1 MGFLSSIGAAFL
13 KAKSAVLAT
22 TATKVVTAVVA
33 TTIVV
38 GGTIGVAQTEVFA
51 SPEKKVENALESLF
65 ENEESAF
72 GELFGW
78 KEFFKS
84 ISKKGVEVESGI
96 QLEDIPLDAL
106 GIDGLTL
113 PKIGLDGT
121 FRFDVKKKQ
130 MDVNLGAKVA
140 DTTLL
145 SAFVYVDEEKAAAS
159 VPELLEG
166 YLGANYADSE
176 FVQKLKESE
185 LAEMLGEEFTAI
197 LETVSDSLETA
208 GDSETSKE
216 LEKELLKYL
225 KALKEKKDELFQS
238 MEAEKAG
245 EAKIVVGDETVTC
258 KEYKATFGPEEVETF
273 LSALIDETMTYYNAY
288 IEENAAAYD
297 EAALEEMRASV
308 EEIKEELDAWKEE
321 IKGQIASTTLRIY
334 LNGKRLIMA
343 DLCVEL
349 KEEVSLNLNALFAP
363 EGNRYDN
370 MDLFLDISG
379 YGETVRLFEL
389 THVTEN
395 TEESLSSEWALWI
408 EEEET
413 VRLVSTYEK
422 EEGDFYFGIL
432 IPDADVEFALEGV
445 LTIPKKGSEFAFEL
459 NDIMISE
466 YGDELHL
473 GFQTDFSVKVLE
485 EKITP
490 PEEITWDVVT
500 MTAEDWEDMISE
512 VTGNLYSLAMKLMFG
527 GY

>member
-1 MGFLSSIGAAFL
+1 MGFLSSVG
-13 KAKSAVLAT
+13 AVLLKVKGAVMAT
-22 TATKVVTAVVA
+22 TATKVATAVVA

-38 GGTIGVAQTEVFA
+38 GGAVGVTQTEVFA

-96 QLEDIPLDAL
+96 QLENLPLDAL

-113 PKIGLDGT
+113 PKIGLDAGL
-121 FRFDVKKKQ
+121 RFDVKKKQ
-130 MDVNLGAKVA
+130 IDARFGAKVA

-145 SAFVYVDEEKAAAS
+145 SAYVYADEERAAAG

-166 YLGANYADSE
+166 YIGANYADSE
-176 FVQKLKESE
+176 FAQKLKESE
-185 LAEMLGEEFTAI
+185 LAEMLGEEFTI
-197 LETVSDSLETA
+197 MLETITESLETA
-208 GDSETSKE
+208 KDSENSKE
-216 LEKELLKYL
+216 MQKELIEYL
-225 KALKEKKDELFQS
+225 KALKEKKDELFDS
-238 MEAEKAG
+238 MEAEKADK
-245 EAKIVVGDETVTC
+245 AKVVVGDETISC
-258 KEYKATFGPEEVETF
+258 QEYKATFGPEEVELF
-273 LSALIDETMTYYNAY
+273 LTALIDETMAYYNTY

-297 EAALEEMRASV
+297 ETALEEVRASA
-308 EEIKEELDAWKEE
+308 EELKEELEEWKELL
-321 IKGQIASTTLRIY
+321 KDQIAATTLRIY
-334 LNGKRLIMA
+334 LSGKRLIMA
-343 DLCVEL
+343 DLCVDL

-413 VRLVSTYEK
+413 VRLVSMYEK

-466 YGDELHL
+466 YGDEMHL

-485 EKITP
+485 EEITP
-490 PEEITWDVVT
+490 PEEFKWDVVA
-500 MTAEDWEDMISE
+500 MTAEDWEDLISE
-512 VTGNLYSLAMKLMFG
+512 VTGNLYSLGMKLLFG